1 MSTILISDY
10 QSYKETLHEFK
21 KDGADSLAVIAD
33 FDRTITSS
41 KYNAMMSVLEDILQP
56 AYKEDAQRLFDTYYP
71 IERNPHIPDEE
82 KYRAMEAWW
91 RETFALWRKH
101 GLTKQHI
108 VDIVEKTDFSLRGY
122 VKEFF
127 DTLDQRN
134 IPSVILSAS
143 GLGVEGIH
151 VAMNKYSV
159 AMAKVLAF
167 SNELNWDGNTLV
179 GPKGKIVHSANKTTV
194 AKEDPTVAAHLA
206 ERPNLIIAGD
216 SLHDSLMASIVP
228 HKRVLRVGFMED
240 NIYTHLD
247 EFRKKFDVVL
257 FGNADFSY
265 ITSVIEDICTVKFH
279 KSF

>member
-10 QSYKETLHEFK
+10 QHYKETLKEFK
-21 KDGADSLAVIAD
+21 KDGVGALATIAD

-41 KYNAMMSVLEDILQP
+41 KYNAMMSVLEDILPP
-56 AYKEDAQRLFDTYYP
+56 AYKKDAQELFDRYYP
-71 IERNPHIPDEE
+71 IERNPRVSEEE

-91 RETFALWRKH
+91 RETFALWIQH

-108 VDIVEKTDFSLRGY
+108 VDIVEKTDFSLREY

-127 DTLDQRN
+127 DMLDQRD

-143 GLGVEGIH
+143 GLGVEGID
-151 VAMNKYSV
+151 VAMNKYSIK
-159 AMAKVLAF
+159 MAKVLAI
-167 SNELNWDGNTLV
+167 SNELDWNGDTLL

-194 AKEDPTVAAHLA
+194 AKEHPSVATHLA
-206 ERPNLIIAGD
+206 ARSNLIIIGD
-216 SLHDSLMASIVP
+216 SLHDSLMGAIVP
-228 HKRVLRVGFMED
+228 HKSALRVGIMED

-257 FGNADFSY
+257 FGDADFSY
-265 ITSVIEDICTVKFH
+265 FVCLLDELFQR
-279 KSF
+279 